1 MTETYILKAGE
12 IDAMEGLQKTHFLN
26 PKARRVNKSLGD
38 LTGLTGFGFHIIAV
52 EPGDVTTEHH
62 VHYHEDECVY
72 VLEGT
77 ATAYIDE
84 EPFPIGAGDFIGYRK
99 AGKSHSIVN
108 TGDTV
113 FRAIVVGQRLPH
125 DVGDYTRLGKRI
137 YRQEGLPWNVVDID
151 AISEPSGGK
160 K

>member
-1 MTETYILKAGE
+1 
-12 IDAMEGLQKTHFLN
+12 
-26 PKARRVNKSLGD
+26 
-38 LTGLTGFGFHIIAV
+38 
-52 EPGDVTTEHH
+52 

-72 VLEGT
+72 VLEGM

-84 EPFPIGAGDFIGYRK
+84 EPFAIGAGDFIGYRK

-125 DVGDYTRLGKRI
+125 DVGDYTRLNKRI

-151 AISEPSGGK
+151 AITEPSGGK